1 MEPTFFV
8 YRSKGSFS
16 HNGGNILLRLKE
28 DDFGHIGGDI
38 FSSIKTDVVLAIVHV
53 NIRV

>member
-38 FSSIKTDVVLAIVHV
+38 FLVSKQM
-53 NIRV
+53 